1 MRGDKLQDDRIVELY
16 WNREETAIDATE
28 KKYGAY
34 LMKIAYNILA
44 DREDSRECVNIRTED
59 GRMCASISGDI
70 DHHSAREMRLRIDTA
85 FAVSDARELILD
97 MSGVKFMDSSGLGL
111 ILGRFT
117 KASAQGASFGVINPS
132 ESVKRVL
139 DIAGAQRLISIK
151 TEDKVKNEKQRNEA
165 SHK

>member
-1 MRGDKLQDDRIVELY
+1 M
-16 WNREETAIDATE
+16 
-28 KKYGAY
+28 
-34 LMKIAYNILA
+34 
-44 DREDSRECVNIRTED
+44 
-59 GRMCASISGDI
+59 
-70 DHHSAREMRLRIDTA
+70 
-85 FAVSDARELILD
+85 
-97 MSGVKFMDSSGLGL
+97 KFMDSSGLGL

>member
-1 MRGDKLQDDRIVELY
+1 MP
-16 WNREETAIDATE
+16 
-28 KKYGAY
+28 
-34 LMKIAYNILA
+34 
-44 DREDSRECVNIRTED
+44 DSRECVNIRTED

-132 ESVKRVL
+132 ESVKRAL

-151 TEDKVKNEKQRNEA
+151 TDRMTRPLIGLSKIHWESLCLKVLTNMQKWD
-165 SHK
+165 

>member
-1 MRGDKLQDDRIVELY
+1 MP
-16 WNREETAIDATE
+16 
-28 KKYGAY
+28 
-34 LMKIAYNILA
+34 
-44 DREDSRECVNIRTED
+44 DSRECVNIRTED

-70 DHHSAREMRLRIDTA
+70 DHHSAREMRQRIDTA

-97 MSGVKFMDSSGLGL
+97 MSGVKFMSSSGLGL